1 MSTTKK
7 PAKAGEDLQA
17 SLQNLIAQ
25 GKKEGMI
32 RDTDLN
38 ALLEKMTLSPEQIEK
53 IYDGLEAMNIPVV
66 TADLDLDD
74 GLDVLDSLG
83 DGLDVD
89 LDDGLD
95 LRALEEEELVDPVD
109 LAAEYSLDDPVRM
122 YLKEIGQIKLL
133 SAEEEVELA
142 KRVSEGDQAAK
153 NKLTEANLRLVV
165 SIAKK
170 YSGRG
175 LHILDLIQEGNTGL
189 IRAVDKFDW
198 TKGNKFSTY
207 ATWWIRQAITRAI
220 ADQARTIRVPV
231 HMVEVINKATRCNRK
246 LVQELGR
253 EPTVEEIAKEL
264 NLPVEKIIEANRTAA
279 DTLSLDTPVG
289 DEEDTSIGSFVED
302 ERTPGPAD
310 ATSNALLAEAL
321 KEILG
326 TLTEREA
333 DVLRMRFGMYDGR
346 THTLEEVGQIF
357 GVTRERIRQ
366 IENKAIRKLRHPSR
380 AKKIRDFYA

>member
-1 MSTTKK
+1 MSTSNKSGK
-7 PAKAGEDLQA
+7 GSEE
-17 SLQNLIAQ
+17 LITPLTTLINK
-25 GKKEGMI
+25 GRREGMI
-32 RDTDLN
+32 TSAELMAALDKLDLSV
-38 ALLEKMTLSPEQIEK
+38 EKIEQI
-53 IYDGLEAMNIPVV
+53 YDTFESIGIQIVASEPEADEPIQE
-66 TADLDLDD
+66 LLDD
-74 GLDVLDSLG
+74 ADIIPEDT
-83 DGLDVD
+83 
-89 LDDGLD
+89 
-95 LRALEEEELVDPVD
+95 EEEPLVDPVE
-109 LAAEYSLDDPVRM
+109 LAAEFNLDDPVRM
-122 YLKEIGQIKLL
+122 YLKEIGQIPLL
-133 SAEEEVELA
+133 SPEEEQELA
-142 KRVSEGDQAAK
+142 KRVADGDAAAK

-189 IRAVDKFDW
+189 IRAVDKFDY

-253 EPTVEEIAKEL
+253 EPTLEEIADEL
-264 NLPVEKIIEANRTAA
+264 NLPIEKIIEANRTAA

-289 DEEDTSIGSFVED
+289 DEEDTTIGSFVED
-302 ERTPGPAD
+302 DNTPGPAD

-321 KEILG
+321 SEILN
-326 TLTEREA
+326 TLTDREA
-333 DVLRMRFGMYDGR
+333 DVLRLRFGMYDGK

-380 AKKIRDFYA
+380 AKKIRDFYC